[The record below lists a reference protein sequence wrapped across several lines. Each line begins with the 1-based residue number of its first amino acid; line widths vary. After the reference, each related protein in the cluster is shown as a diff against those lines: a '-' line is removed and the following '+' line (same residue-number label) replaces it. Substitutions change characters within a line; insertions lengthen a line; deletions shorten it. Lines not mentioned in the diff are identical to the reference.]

1 MKDRINHLSPFAQ
14 VIALILVGGLSFVVL
29 SIISTLV
36 VTTLYPEIPTDNIG
50 ILYDKYPIQF
60 MFLYYLP
67 FQLGFLMTPGLIY
80 FVITREKEPAIF
92 GNYSFKWLIWSFLL
106 FFCVFLLLPFFS
118 LLNEAITQYLG
129 VYEVLFQEK
138 QLGDEQLSR
147 LIGENASVLA
157 YVSGLIFIGLI
168 TGFAEELA
176 FRRFLFRHMLVHT
189 NKLWLSILGSAFI
202 FALLHFNYIQF
213 VPLMA
218 FGIALAMMYH
228 VSGSI
233 WPGVIV
239 HACNNML
246 NVYWLRNENFPEW
259 MESVDPK
266 ITIPSTLLLMGLIW
280 VKYLKKQ

>member
-14 VIALILVGGLSFVVL
+14 VIALILVGGILFVVL

-80 FVITREKEPAIF
+80 FVITRETEPAIF

-213 VPLMA
+213 IPLMA

-228 VSGSI
+228 VSRSI
-233 WPGVIV
+233 WPGVVV
-239 HACNNML
+239 HSCNNML

>member
-14 VIALILVGGLSFVVL
+14 VIALIIVGGMSFVLL
-29 SIISTLV
+29 SILSTLV
-36 VTTLYPEIPTDNIG
+36 VTSIYPEIPTDNIG
-50 ILYDKYPIQF
+50 ILYDKYPVQF

-80 FVITREKEPAIF
+80 FFITIEKEPVIF
-92 GNYSFKWLIWSFLL
+92 RKRSFKWLIWSFLL

-129 VYEVLFQEK
+129 VYDVLFQEK

-176 FRRFLFRHMLVHT
+176 FRRFLFRHMLIHT

-213 VPLMA
+213 IPLMA

-233 WPGVIV
+233 WPGVVV

-259 MESVDPK
+259 METVDPK